1 MKRFLLAAFK
11 ITLFQ
16 VLFISVMTGLKFIL
30 TDNKIADKIEI
41 PFFGICLRTGVIFFF
56 SLIIMGIIENRGKS
70 FKEWNSEPKKSAIEK
85 FIASFVSW
93 GIAIPIALAY
103 VLFFYII
110 TPTSFL
116 MFISLYAGIVI
127 NNCISFF
134 SENQTQQTID

>member
-1 MKRFLLAAFK
+1 MKRFLLAAYK

-30 TDNKIADKIEI
+30 TVYKIEI
-41 PFFGICLRTGVIFFF
+41 PFFWICLGTGVIFFF

-70 FKEWNSEPKKSAIEK
+70 FKEWSSEPNKSTIEK
-85 FIASFVSW
+85 FIASFISW
-93 GIAIPIALAY
+93 GIAIPLALTY

-127 NNCISFF
+127 GNCISFF
-134 SENQTQQTID
+134 SGNQTHKTID